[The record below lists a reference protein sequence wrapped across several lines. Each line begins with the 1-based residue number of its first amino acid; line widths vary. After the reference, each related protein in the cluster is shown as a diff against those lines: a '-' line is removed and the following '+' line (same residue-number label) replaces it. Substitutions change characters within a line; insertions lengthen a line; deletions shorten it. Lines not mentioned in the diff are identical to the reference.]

1 MSLVRLINPTYDA
14 RRRRTRNGNSGGEGG
29 FYMAH
34 KHHYRRRHR
43 NPFAVGNVNQLAV
56 KVAGA
61 LGGAVAASA
70 LPSMVSPSLST
81 GWAGVGMALAVAF
94 LGSYALKGMSSDLSE
109 GVLIG
114 GSVQAVS
121 RAITIVTGK
130 TLLTASLGQYGPLNF
145 TIPTPAYQQQA
156 PAIAASASKTSGGKG
171 AATPAQAAAL
181 GMLGPRRAY
190 SKYVS

>member
-1 MSLVRLINPTYDA
+1 
-14 RRRRTRNGNSGGEGG
+14 
-29 FYMAH
+29 MAH
-34 KHHYRRRHR
+34 HRKHYRRR
-43 NPFAVGNVNQLAV
+43 NPFAAGTMNQLAV

-61 LGGAVAASA
+61 LGGAVAAAS
-70 LPSMVSPSLST
+70 LPSMVSPSLNS
-81 GWAGVGMALAVAF
+81 GWGGVGMALVVAF
-94 LGSYALKGMSSDLSE
+94 GGAWLLNKASKDLAE

-130 TLLTASLGQYGPLNF
+130 TLLTASMGQYGPLNF

-156 PAIAASASKTSGGKG
+156 PAIAASATKTSGAKT
-171 AATPAQAAAL
+171 ATPAAM
-181 GMLGPRRAY
+181 GMIGRTRSY

>member
-1 MSLVRLINPTYDA
+1 
-14 RRRRTRNGNSGGEGG
+14 
-29 FYMAH
+29 MAH
-34 KHHYRRRHR
+34 HRKR
-43 NPFAVGNVNQLAV
+43 NPFAAGSINQLAV

-70 LPSMVSPSLST
+70 IPNMVSPSMST
-81 GWAGVGMALAVAF
+81 GWGGVGMALAVAF
-94 LGSYALKGMSSDLSE
+94 GGAYVLKGMSQNLAE

-130 TLLTASLGQYGPLNF
+130 TLLKASMGQYGPLNF

-156 PAIAASASKTSGGKG
+156 PAIAASASKTSAGKS
-171 AATPAQAAAL
+171 AASPTAAAAM
-181 GMLGPRRAY
+181 GMFGPRRGY

>member
-1 MSLVRLINPTYDA
+1 MIVRLVNPTYDA
-14 RRRRTRNGNSGGEGG
+14 RRRRVARENHGGEGG
-29 FYMAH
+29 FFMAH
-34 KHHYRRRHR
+34 HRHHYHHRRR
-43 NPFAVGNVNQLAV
+43 NPFAAGSINQLAV

-61 LGGAVAASA
+61 LGGAIAASA
-70 LPSMVSPSLST
+70 VPNMVSPSLST

-94 LGSYALKGMSSDLSE
+94 GGAWLLKGMSQNLSE

-156 PAIAASASKTSGGKG
+156 PAIAASASKTSGGK
-171 AATPAQAAAL
+171 ATPAQAAAM
-181 GMLGPRRAY
+181 GMIGGRRSY

>member
-1 MSLVRLINPTYDA
+1 
-14 RRRRTRNGNSGGEGG
+14 
-29 FYMAH
+29 MAH

-61 LGGAVAASA
+61 LGGAIAASA
-70 LPSMVSPSLST
+70 LPNMVMPSLST

-94 LGSYALKGMSSDLSE
+94 FGSYALKGMSQDLSE

-145 TIPTPAYQQQA
+145 TIPTPAYQSQA
-156 PAIAASASKTSGGKG
+156 PAIAASASKTSGKG

-181 GMLGPRRAY
+181 GMLGRGRSY

>member
-1 MSLVRLINPTYDA
+1 MIVRLVNPTYDA
-14 RRRRTRNGNSGGEGG
+14 RRRRTKNENSGGEGG
-29 FYMAH
+29 FFMAH
-34 KHHYRRRHR
+34 DRHHHKRR

-61 LGGAVAASA
+61 LSGAIAASA
-70 LPSMVSPSLST
+70 IPSMLSPTMST
-81 GWAGVGMALAVAF
+81 GWAGVGMAFAVAF
-94 LGSYALKGMSSDLSE
+94 LGSYALKGMSQNLSE

-145 TIPTPAYQQQA
+145 TIPTPGYSQQA
-156 PAIAASASKTSGGKG
+156 PAIAASASKTSGAKG

-181 GMLGPRRAY
+181 GMYGPRRAY
-190 SKYVS
+190 SKYVA